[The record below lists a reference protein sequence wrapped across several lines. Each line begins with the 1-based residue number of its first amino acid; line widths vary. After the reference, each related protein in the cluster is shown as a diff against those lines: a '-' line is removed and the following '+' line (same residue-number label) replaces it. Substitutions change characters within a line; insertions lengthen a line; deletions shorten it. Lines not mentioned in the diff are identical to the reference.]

1 MSLAVAVASSSN
13 HDDDDA
19 APALAGHGVPWSE
32 EERNQLLVGLQ
43 NLGNDWSSIN
53 KQYVKSRTPKQI
65 QDRYRVRK
73 QLAVRH
79 KEDMERALATYDANN
94 NNSSNSNSK
103 RRRKVHWSEEE
114 CSQLLAGLQNL
125 GNDWSSINKQYV
137 KSRTPKQIRDRY
149 YNCHKLADKEDM
161 ERALATYDA
170 NNNNSSN
177 SMLECYIR
185 CLTVLIHHAEEDML
199 GVGPEADEAAA
210 FIGEARDLLN
220 EINEI
225 SAETSVLATQEPV
238 NEI

>member
-1 MSLAVAVASSSN
+1 MSLAVAVPDLAGYDN
-13 HDDDDA
+13 PDDA
-19 APALAGHGVPWSE
+19 APALAGHGVP
-32 EERNQLLVGLQ
+32 
-43 NLGNDWSSIN
+43 
-53 KQYVKSRTPKQI
+53 
-65 QDRYRVRK
+65 
-73 QLAVRH
+73 
-79 KEDMERALATYDANN
+79 
-94 NNSSNSNSK
+94 
-103 RRRKVHWSEEE
+103 WSEEE

-220 EINEI
+220 EI

>member
-1 MSLAVAVASSSN
+1 MSLAVAVPDLAGYDN
-13 HDDDDA
+13 PDDA
-19 APALAGHGVPWSE
+19 APALAGHGVPWSD
-32 EERNQLLVGLQ
+32 EER
-43 NLGNDWSSIN
+43 
-53 KQYVKSRTPKQI
+53 T
-65 QDRYRVRK
+65 
-73 QLAVRH
+73 
-79 KEDMERALATYDANN
+79 
-94 NNSSNSNSK
+94 
-103 RRRKVHWSEEE
+103 
-114 CSQLLAGLQNL
+114 QLLAGLQNL

-137 KSRTPKQIRDRY
+137 KSRTPKQIQSRY
-149 YNCHKLADKEDM
+149 YNRHQLAERLKEDM

-170 NNNNSSN
+170 NNNNNSNNGDEEAEAPPPPSPTISSEN
-177 SMLECYIR
+177 LHQIAAEKILAASDASKNDGDFNNMLECYIR

>member
-65 QDRYRVRK
+65 
-73 QLAVRH
+73 
-79 KEDMERALATYDANN
+79 
-94 NNSSNSNSK
+94 
-103 RRRKVHWSEEE
+103 
-114 CSQLLAGLQNL
+114 
-125 GNDWSSINKQYV
+125 
-137 KSRTPKQIRDRY
+137 RDRY

-170 NNNNSSN
+170 NN
-177 SMLECYIR
+177 
-185 CLTVLIHHAEEDML
+185 
-199 GVGPEADEAAA
+199 
-210 FIGEARDLLN
+210 
-220 EINEI
+220 
-225 SAETSVLATQEPV
+225 
-238 NEI
+238 